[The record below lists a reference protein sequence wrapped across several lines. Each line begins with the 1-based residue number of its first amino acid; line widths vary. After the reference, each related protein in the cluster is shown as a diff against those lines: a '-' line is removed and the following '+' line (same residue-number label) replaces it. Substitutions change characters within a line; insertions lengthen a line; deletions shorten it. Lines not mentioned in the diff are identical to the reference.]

1 MATIKDIA
9 QQAGVSSATVSRVLN
24 YDESLSVGDETK
36 KRIFEVAEQLE
47 YTKHKKVKLTKNGK
61 IAIMQWSTEK
71 EELDDVYYLS
81 LRMGA
86 EKRIAEEGYETLRV
100 FQDTPFEMTKDIVGI
115 ISLGECSPVQVARL
129 TEWGKPICF
138 INFDQLIHKYDSVV
152 VDFEQAVRSVLDHF
166 IATGHTK
173 IGYIGGLECYGDR
186 SGTIIDTRTKIFES
200 YLREKKLYVEGYC
213 FIDSFEVKAG
223 YEQMKK
229 AISELGEDLPT
240 AIFAGND
247 PIAVGCLR
255 ALQEEGIQV
264 PERVSLIGFND
275 ISVAKYV
282 FPSLST
288 VKVYT
293 ELMGETGV
301 DLLLD
306 RMASNRQA
314 AKKITLSTDLIL
326 RESTLN

>member
-9 QQAGVSSATVSRVLN
+9 EQAGVSSATVSRVLN
-24 YDESLSVGDETK
+24 YDDSLSVGDDTK
-36 KRIFEVAEQLE
+36 KRIFEVAERLD

-71 EELDDVYYLS
+71 EELEDLYYLS
-81 LRMGA
+81 LRMGV
-86 EKRIAEEGYETLRV
+86 EKRAAEEGYDILRV
-100 FQDTPFEMTKDIVGI
+100 FQDTPFEMTQDIVGI
-115 ISLGECSPVQVARL
+115 ISLGECSPEQVARL
-129 TEWGKPICF
+129 TSWTDAICF
-138 INFDQLIHKYDSVV
+138 INSDQLIQKYDSVV
-152 VDFEQAVRSVLDHF
+152 VDFEQAVVSVLDHF
-166 IATGHTK
+166 ISTGHKK
-173 IGYIGGLECYGDR
+173 IGYIGGLERYGDR
-186 SGTIIDTRTKIFES
+186 SGTIIDKRTKIFEQ
-200 YLREKKLYVEGYC
+200 YLREKNLYEERYC
-213 FIDSFEVKAG
+213 FVDSFEVKAG

-229 AISELGEDLPT
+229 AIQELGDDLPT
-240 AIFAGND
+240 AFFAGND
-247 PIAVGCLR
+247 SIAVGCLR

-264 PERVSLIGFND
+264 PQQVSLIGFND

-314 AKKITLSTDLIL
+314 AKKVTLSTDLVL
-326 RESTLN
+326 RESTN